1 MDTEGIEPS
10 TSCKQLISM
19 QSRRATTVPSA
30 HIYSQLQNSQKLY
43 SSKSPFLPS
52 NNSSTLKKNLV
63 CIRIK
68 YQQIEQVCNSV
79 KEKEHLNWTLRGLNP
94 RPHASNSVRM
104 QSRRATTVPSARDNC
119 GFGDPQKLEFPESP
133 IDTRTMLSFNTETPL
148 RQNVEPERER
158 ERKTQGSGPGTLSV
172 HRAPRPEHRDSPG
185 FRIQGC
191 LVSLITRATTSNIH
205 LLYCSHF
212 GSSLNFFSFAFWRHS

>member
-10 TSCKQLISM
+10 TSCKQLIS
-19 QSRRATTVPSA
+19 
-30 HIYSQLQNSQKLY
+30 
-43 SSKSPFLPS
+43 
-52 NNSSTLKKNLV
+52 
-63 CIRIK
+63 
-68 YQQIEQVCNSV
+68 
-79 KEKEHLNWTLRGLNP
+79 
-94 RPHASNSVRM
+94 M

-172 HRAPRPEHRDSPG
+172 HRAPRPEHWDSPG